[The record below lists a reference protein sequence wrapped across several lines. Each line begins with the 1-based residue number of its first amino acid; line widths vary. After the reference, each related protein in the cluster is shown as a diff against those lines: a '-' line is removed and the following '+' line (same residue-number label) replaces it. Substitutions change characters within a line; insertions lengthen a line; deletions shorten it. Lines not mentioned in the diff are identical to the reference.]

1 VGWDSLLS
9 RKLTEPSIRKQLL
22 LWLLAPLVTLCTLS
36 SMVAYRMA
44 EKFAHDS
51 YDRVLLES
59 ADSIAAR
66 LGRNENGVLIA
77 DLPMAAQAI
86 LRHNN
91 NDHFYYQIADN
102 YGHRLTGD
110 AVLPLPRDVGTTEP
124 RFRYATLNDEQVR
137 MCRIGVQIAPHTD
150 TIWVQV
156 AETLNSRQML
166 LHQIFV
172 SILAPQLA
180 LVALASISV
189 WLGIKH
195 GLTPLQRLG
204 SVLEKRDKLDLSP
217 VDIGRTPME
226 LAPVTK
232 ALNELFLSANDHIH
246 VQRQFIGNAAHQMRT
261 PVTALKTYLEYAER
275 IKDPSALSGV
285 LRQMGEATR
294 RVAHLVNRLLSLART
309 EENVQR
315 TRDNVDLTEVI
326 NSAAANVI
334 HEAFARNVIMEFDL
348 PVSPV
353 TVRVDRADLEELV
366 SNLLDNA
373 IRYTAEKGSVWV
385 KVENQGDHVALRVED
400 NGPGIPDSEKPK
412 IFERFYRAPGSKGP
426 GCGLGLS
433 IVSEIAAANAAAIQV
448 LDRDA
453 GGTVVKVDFEPG
465 TKET

>member
-1 VGWDSLLS
+1 
-9 RKLTEPSIRKQLL
+9 
-22 LWLLAPLVTLCTLS
+22 
-36 SMVAYRMA
+36 
-44 EKFAHDS
+44 
-51 YDRVLLES
+51 
-59 ADSIAAR
+59 
-66 LGRNENGVLIA
+66 
-77 DLPMAAQAI
+77 
-86 LRHNN
+86 
-91 NDHFYYQIADN
+91 
-102 YGHRLTGD
+102 
-110 AVLPLPRDVGTTEP
+110 
-124 RFRYATLNDEQVR
+124 
-137 MCRIGVQIAPHTD
+137 
-150 TIWVQV
+150 
-156 AETLNSRQML
+156 
-166 LHQIFV
+166 
-172 SILAPQLA
+172 
-180 LVALASISV
+180 
-189 WLGIKH
+189 
-195 GLTPLQRLG
+195 
-204 SVLEKRDKLDLSP
+204 
-217 VDIGRTPME
+217 
-226 LAPVTK
+226 
-232 ALNELFLSANDHIH
+232 
-246 VQRQFIGNAAHQMRT
+246 MRT